1 MVEAGILMTGGSPWT
16 VEIPHFGSGTLWR
29 LSYVL
34 LCPVVQTKHV

>member
-1 MVEAGILMTGGSPWT
+1 MAEAGILMTGGKPWT
-16 VEIPHFGSGTLWR
+16 VEIPLFGSGTLCH